1 VRHVAHTTSSRR
13 RDPSVTNPGLDAA
26 PILFYAEANRT
37 EGVAMEE
44 TAPIWYILTGDH
56 IRLDGEEFEV
66 LDKSLNSITSTTDKR
81 TNHVSIED

>member
-1 VRHVAHTTSSRR
+1 
-13 RDPSVTNPGLDAA
+13 
-26 PILFYAEANRT
+26 
-37 EGVAMEE
+37 MEE